1 MAPRANPWRR
11 RLVLGLV
18 ACPLGLAADDA
29 PPEVRAVLP
38 PARLRGTGRM
48 RVLGMHI
55 YDAFLWAGDSFQGFP
70 ASALAL
76 ELRYARA
83 LRGRLIA
90 ERSLEE
96 MRRGGEIAE
105 DTAKAWLDFM
115 ATSFPDVTRGDRI
128 TGLFAPTEGASF
140 LFNGKPC
147 GEVRDARFAERFFG
161 IWLAPHTSAPALR
174 ESLLGLNRSTSRD

>member
-1 MAPRANPWRR
+1 MAPRADAWRR
-11 RLVLGLV
+11 RLLLGLL
-18 ACPLGLAADDA
+18 AWPLGLAAEVA

-38 PARLRGTGRM
+38 SARLRGSGRM

-55 YDAFLWAGDSFQGFP
+55 YDAVLWVGDSFQGFP
-70 ASALAL
+70 AGALGL
-76 ELRYARA
+76 ELRYART

-105 DTAKAWLDFM
+105 DTASAWLAFM
-115 ATSFPDVTRGDRI
+115 AASFPDVTRGDRI
-128 TGLFAPTEGASF
+128 TGLFAPGEGASF
-140 LFNGKPC
+140 VFNGKPC
-147 GEVRDARFAERFFG
+147 GELRDGRFAERFFG